1 MHSIHPFIAA
11 FKSNGEI
18 SFCISPDTDQ
28 PLTWLIIPSSKHHTL
43 MVSLLPHQTY
53 QISLAGSYSSPKP
66 LQIETSQ
73 DLSLIKFLFYLLQ
86 FFCDFIHSHGL
97 DTISMQWPPKLY
109 LQPEQSSLFSELHSY
124 STAYLT
130 SRLECLTDILNLTWH
145 VENWASHLPLY
156 LSKFVLV
163 SPFLM
168 TCW

>member
-1 MHSIHPFIAA
+1 MVKSQSASHLTQTSLWHSW
-11 FKSNGEI
+11 
-18 SFCISPDTDQ
+18 SFLPWNT
-28 PLTWLIIPSSKHHTL
+28 TL

-53 QISLAGSYSSPKP
+53 QVFLAGSSSSLKP

-73 DLSLIKFLFYLLQ
+73 DFSLIKFLFYLLQ
-86 FFCDFIHSHGL
+86 FFCNFIHSHGL
-97 DTISMQWPPKLY
+97 DTISTQLTTKIISPAWT
-109 LQPEQSSLFSELHSY
+109 SLFSELHSY

-130 SRLECLTDILNLTWH
+130 SGLECLTGVLNLTWH

-156 LSKFVLV
+156 LSNSVLV